1 MRAARAVKAK
11 LTFANVMASLAVF
24 LVLTTG
30 TAYAA
35 ATITSADIVN
45 GTIQQVDIKPNS
57 LGTNVI
63 KDNGVKSVDIRDGE
77 ITGTDIA
84 ATNSIQSNQV
94 APLDGDADIIDNSIT
109 TFDIANDAVDTD
121 EVLDFGL
128 SNQDV
133 GVLFAE
139 VAADGTVD
147 NSSGSVTAA
156 KLGTGLYEV
165 DFARNVS
172 ACTAVATIGPSGAST
187 AAGEVD
193 VADRSGNVEA
203 VFVDT
208 NNSAGTGADLPF
220 RLVVV
225 C

>member
-1 MRAARAVKAK
+1 MRVVRAVRSK
-11 LTFANVMASLAVF
+11 LTFANVMASVAVL

-45 GTIQQVDIKPNS
+45 ATIQQVDIKPNS

-94 APLDGDADIIDNSIT
+94 APLDGDADIVDNSIT
-109 TFDIANDAVDTD
+109 TFDLATDSVDSD

-128 SNQDV
+128 
-133 GVLFAE
+133 LFA
-139 VAADGTVD
+139 
-147 NSSGSVTAA
+147 
-156 KLGTGLYEV
+156 
-165 DFARNVS
+165 
-172 ACTAVATIGPSGAST
+172 
-187 AAGEVD
+187 
-193 VADRSGNVEA
+193 
-203 VFVDT
+203 
-208 NNSAGTGADLPF
+208 
-220 RLVVV
+220 
-225 C
+225 

>member
-35 ATITSADIVN
+35 ATITSAMIVN

-84 ATNSIQSNQV
+84 ATDSIQSNQV
-94 APLDGDADIIDNSIT
+94 GQLDGDADIVDNSIT
-109 TFDIANDAVDTD
+109 TFDIATDAVDTD

-139 VAADGTVD
+139 VASDATVD

-172 ACTAVATIGPSGAST
+172 TCTAVATIGPSGASS
-187 AAGEVD
+187 AAGEVN

-208 NNSAGTGADLPF
+208 NNSAGTGTDLPF